1 MMVLAGGSIIL
12 KHSNASSWLEAG
24 AADTRVLIADALL
37 LGTLLTLVDLGAG
50 TFAAVLGA
58 LIVMGYLL
66 AAGGALGSAILAWE
80 KEVFG

>member
-1 MMVLAGGSIIL
+1 MVLAGSIIL